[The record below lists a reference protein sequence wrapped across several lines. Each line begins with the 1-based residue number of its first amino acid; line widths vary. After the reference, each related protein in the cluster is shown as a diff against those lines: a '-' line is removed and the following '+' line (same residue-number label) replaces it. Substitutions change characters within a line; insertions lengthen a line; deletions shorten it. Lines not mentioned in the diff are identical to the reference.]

1 VNVYNKEFFL
11 VFLIGLAIVLLLA
24 FTIIVFVIAYQKRM
38 LNEKLKR
45 EKLEVAYQQ
54 KILKATL
61 ISQENERSRIATD
74 LHDSVGAMLS
84 TIRLTLHATE
94 SQLNENNLFANSK
107 QMLDETIETIR
118 RISRDLLPVNLEKF
132 GLSNTLQEMAERIT
146 QSGKVKVLF
155 KEEGE
160 KHLIKKESEV
170 QVFRIIQELLNNSLK
185 HAEATEIVL
194 QMRWSDKL
202 VLLIKDNG
210 KGFELPKEEN
220 FNEIKTGVGLH
231 SINLRTKLLA
241 GTLTIKT
248 EKQKGSEFLITVPLQ

>member
-1 VNVYNKEFFL
+1 MNVYNKEFFL

-54 KILKATL
+54 KMLEATL
-61 ISQENERSRIATD
+61 VSQENERARIAKD

-84 TIRLTLHATE
+84 TIRLTLHAAE

-118 RISRDLLPVNLEKF
+118 RISRDLLPVNLERF
-132 GLSNTLQEMAERIT
+132 GLSQTLQEIAERIT
-146 QSGKVKVLF
+146 QSGKIKVLF
-155 KEEGE
+155 IEEGE
-160 KHLIKKESEV
+160 KTSLKKEREV
-170 QVFRIIQELLNNSLK
+170 QVFRIIQELLNNALK

-194 QMRWSDKL
+194 HLWWLDTL
-202 VLLIKDNG
+202 VLSVKDNG

-220 FNEIKTGVGLH
+220 FNETKTGVGLY
-231 SINLRTKLLA
+231 SINLRTKLLE

-248 EKQKGSEFLITVPLQ
+248 EKQKGSEFLITLPL

>member
-1 VNVYNKEFFL
+1 MNVYNKEFFL

-118 RISRDLLPVNLEKF
+118 RISLDLLPVNLEKF

>member
-118 RISRDLLPVNLEKF
+118 RISLDLLPVNLEKF

>member
-1 VNVYNKEFFL
+1 MNVYNKEFFL

-38 LNEKLKR
+38 LNERLKR

-54 KILKATL
+54 KMLEATL
-61 ISQENERSRIATD
+61 ISQENERARIATD

-84 TIRLTLHATE
+84 TIRLTLHAAE

-118 RISRDLLPVNLEKF
+118 RISRDLLPVNLERF
-132 GLSNTLQEMAERIT
+132 GLSQTLQEMAERIT
-146 QSGKVKVLF
+146 QSGKINVLF
-155 KEEGE
+155 REEGE
-160 KHLIKKESEV
+160 KTSLKKEREV

-194 QMRWSDKL
+194 HLWWSDTL
-202 VLLIKDNG
+202 VLLVKDNG

-220 FNEIKTGVGLH
+220 FDETKTGVGLH
-231 SINLRTKLLA
+231 SINLRTKLLE

-248 EKQKGSEFLITVPLQ
+248 EKQKGSEFSITLPL